1 MLFCLQQRNAMD
13 QTLVRALMFGL
24 VCRHQSL
31 PNQSNEESERT
42 HLPARPPPAYTFVL
56 VLPIRCPFSET
67 SHSDSNPSD
76 NEEILFIHYNCLQI
90 QIWFHN
96 CPTVNQ
102 KTSTQ
107 IISFLDGGWQDCR
120 SFSGHIVL
128 IESSGIQCCALT
140 IPFQQTGHI

>member
-31 PNQSNEESERT
+31 PINLMKRANAHICPLTR
-42 HLPARPPPAYTFVL
+42 LLLTFVL
-56 VLPIRCPFSET
+56 VLPIRCPFLET
-67 SHSDSNPSD
+67 SQSNPAD

-90 QIWFHN
+90 KIWFHN

-107 IISFLDGGWQDCR
+107 IISFLDGGWQDRR

-128 IESSGIQCCALT
+128 TESSGIQCCELT
-140 IPFQQTGHI
+140 IQFQQTGHI